1 MTIYDGSRGRAP
13 TPQPSRGSARRS
25 VADAIT
31 VELCNYRA
39 DGSPFTNRVSLV
51 LVPDANGTVE
61 HWFGLRAA
69 VNDDRRSTSGSVE
82 FAR

>member
-1 MTIYDGSRGRAP
+1 
-13 TPQPSRGSARRS
+13 

-51 LVPDANGTVE
+51 PVPDANGTVE

-69 VNDDRRSTSGSVE
+69 VNDDR
-82 FAR
+82 